1 MIVNAKE
8 KNKNQK
14 NRQIFPIRVAKKR
27 ILANLNMEMILDEKV
42 SGMGMYKLGDLC
54 SDVVDCPHS
63 TPEWKNEGIRVIRN
77 FNIVNGSLDFSNG
90 FFVDEETFEKR
101 TQRACPEFED
111 LVISREAPMGAVC
124 MIPKNLKCCLGQR
137 LVLLKI
143 NKELADSNYILFAIQ
158 SQFVQK
164 QIQIIDQTGSIVSNL
179 NIPDLKSLR
188 IPLPSLPEQ
197 KKIASVLSALDDKI
211 ALNKKMNQKLEA
223 MAKRLYDYWFV
234 QYDFPDKNGHPY
246 KTTGGPMTYNPTLKR
261 EIPEGWEV
269 APISEFI
276 EKNFNGEWG
285 KEEASEDDIR
295 VHCVRGADIVD
306 MVDMPV
312 RYISTKKKDRILNP
326 NDIIVEISGGSPT
339 QSTGRATF
347 VTRNTLNRFDSPM
360 TCSNFCQIIRLK
372 DAKCASYFF
381 EMWQK
386 FYASDI
392 FFNFEGKTSGIKNF
406 QTDSFI
412 ATPWAHPPK
421 ELMYKFD
428 EMYQS
433 FMKKKERLIAENQK
447 LTALRDKLLPLL
459 MNGQVVVG

>member
-1 MIVNAKE
+1 
-8 KNKNQK
+8 
-14 NRQIFPIRVAKKR
+14 
-27 ILANLNMEMILDEKV
+27 MILDERREAKDEKV

-137 LVLLKI
+137 LVLLKV
-143 NKELADSNYILFAIQ
+143 NKDVADPNYILFAIQ

-246 KTTGGPMTYNPTLKR
+246 KTTGGKMEYNPTLKR
-261 EIPEGWEV
+261 EIPVGWEV
-269 APISEFI
+269 KQICDITKIFNGSTPSTTEEGNYGGEIVWITPKDLSDQNCKFVYQGARNITQAGYDSCSTTMVPKGTVVMSSRAPIGLLSIAQCDLCTNQGF
-276 EKNFNGEWG
+276 KN
-285 KEEASEDDIR
+285 
-295 VHCVRGADIVD
+295 
-306 MVDMPV
+306 MV
-312 RYISTKKKDRILNP
+312 P
-326 NDIIVEISGGSPT
+326 NDMTDSRYLYYTIQQHIPQIQNLG
-339 QSTGRATF
+339 TGTTFKEVSKDELGRFAILYPPKKLIATF
-347 VTRNTLNRFDSPM
+347 EEKMAPIFDVQFNKVKEITR
-360 TCSNFCQIIRLK
+360 
-372 DAKCASYFF
+372 
-381 EMWQK
+381 
-386 FYASDI
+386 
-392 FFNFEGKTSGIKNF
+392 
-406 QTDSFI
+406 
-412 ATPWAHPPK
+412 
-421 ELMYKFD
+421 
-428 EMYQS
+428 
-433 FMKKKERLIAENQK
+433 

-459 MNGQVVVG
+459 MNGQVVID

>member
-1 MIVNAKE
+1 MTIEE
-8 KNKNQK
+8 K
-14 NRQIFPIRVAKKR
+14 IC
-27 ILANLNMEMILDEKV
+27 
-42 SGMGMYKLGDLC
+42 GMKMYKLGDLC

-143 NKELADSNYILFAIQ
+143 NKEVADPNYILFTIQ
-158 SQFVQK
+158 SQFVQR

-261 EIPEGWEV
+261 DIPEGWKVDVVGNVCETVLGGTPSTENESFWNGNIPWLNSGEV
-269 APISEFI
+269 AEFPILNAEKRITEDAVKNSATAYLPAGSVTLSITRHLRPSIMAIDACINQSVAGIKENDILKNGYLYPYLVNEIPRLNTLRGGAQQPHINKDTVDKSPIVIPAQNVLHQYYEKVNPLYKEII
-276 EKNFNGEWG
+276 EKA
-285 KEEASEDDIR
+285 KES
-295 VHCVRGADIVD
+295 
-306 MVDMPV
+306 
-312 RYISTKKKDRILNP
+312 
-326 NDIIVEISGGSPT
+326 
-339 QSTGRATF
+339 
-347 VTRNTLNRFDSPM
+347 
-360 TCSNFCQIIRLK
+360 
-372 DAKCASYFF
+372 
-381 EMWQK
+381 
-386 FYASDI
+386 
-392 FFNFEGKTSGIKNF
+392 
-406 QTDSFI
+406 
-412 ATPWAHPPK
+412 
-421 ELMYKFD
+421 
-428 EMYQS
+428 
-433 FMKKKERLIAENQK
+433 QK
-447 LTALRDKLLPLL
+447 LTVLRDKLLPLL
-459 MNGQVVVG
+459 MNGQVMVR